1 MLTLADAEAKHESIK
16 REMRRIRRAMRTQED
31 VEGLVEEL
39 TALTMECRAL
49 NYALQRHREMA
60 QYLAM
65 ANPYGGPQ

>member
-16 REMRRIRRAMRTQED
+16 REMRRIRRAMRTQEG

-39 TALTMECRAL
+39 TALTIECRAL
-49 NYALQRHREMA
+49 NHALQKQREIA

-65 ANPYGGPQ
+65 AEPYGGPQ

>member
-39 TALTMECRAL
+39 TALTVECRAL
-49 NYALQRHREMA
+49 SHALQKQREIA

-65 ANPYGGPQ
+65 ADPYGGPQ

>member
-39 TALTMECRAL
+39 TALTIECRAL
-49 NYALQRHREMA
+49 NSTLQRQREMA
-60 QYLAM
+60 QFLAF
-65 ANPYGGPQ
+65 ADPYGGPQ

>member
-39 TALTMECRAL
+39 TALTIECRAL
-49 NYALQRHREMA
+49 NHALQKQREID

-65 ANPYGGPQ
+65 AEPYGGPQ